1 MNVLEKMKLTAELK
15 QTVKIRNA
23 ESNPLKK
30 LSLAKQ
36 VQDLRKK
43 LGLIGN
49 VPDTTSETLQEQN
62 EIDPEK
68 INTDLDFYR
77 EDDDESYL
85 PAVNRAL
92 KTLQGKYI
100 NTVIGKV
107 LFNAVSTSELSLG
120 TKANSIRAKLIPFV
134 PRTLASGKYLGREE
148 NIKDR
153 SNKKGKFVAF
163 HRFEGIAQIEQ
174 QNIRHLVRV
183 GERENGEFVFIA
195 YHSRALLDSIKGMAT
210 PDTVSTIVSGRSEVA
225 TPFGQDYTPILDDM
239 QYDFWGI
246 EILEITDLNGNPIS
260 LDDEP
265 SRNEENEIVPETLD
279 KNLNLPEN
287 PSRSDLG
294 KAVSKW
300 LKTHLQGKIIRT
312 VDGKKVR
319 FNSIKST
326 KHLAHDG
333 RRSEL
338 AAKAVPYIYE
348 VFSRGEFISREE
360 LIKDRVDFVAF
371 HAYQKWVEIEQYRLL
386 LEAKAGELE
395 NGTLEALPE
404 LVAYSQKIKEKIAN
418 NSFQSIENTI
428 NDSVQ
433 AGKCAISDVCKHK
446 LILDNIQVHQK
457 VIAMD
462 GVKEKRGVFSRLSNQ
477 WIGMENESL
486 KSYGLQRNNTLFL
499 DDVQPGYA
507 LLTILAV
514 TDLDGNPIDFGNEEI
529 LPVHMPDNQPPKAE
543 MFNYNKE
550 GESTPA
556 KRQSANKKA
565 IELVKMLLDGSLKKE
580 DLTIEQKITLSEYS
594 GNGGNMTDAN
604 GNKGSQYEYYTPKEI
619 AGGMW
624 ELLKASGFT
633 GGKVLDPCAGTGIF
647 AATAPDGILMDNVE
661 LSEVSG
667 TINKAIFENESHKTT
682 ISPFEA
688 VAAATPDEQ
697 YDAVITNVPFGSNA
711 DRGGNQYK
719 DSLYQDE
726 SLDHYFILRSLK
738 KLRPNGL
745 AVFMCATKVLTGTR
759 YRKQRLMMS
768 EMAEF
773 IGAYR
778 LPDHVFGSAGAGVVT
793 DVLVFKKHGSETK
806 ARINDV
812 LKEDKQG
819 IKLLEKA
826 NVYWQPF
833 ISGKYYQSYPSNVLG
848 SATQVKNRYGLVES
862 IQSDATMAEIAK
874 LMQKLGGS
882 RIDWE
887 MLQTQESGFIT
898 YQDGDTQYFDG
909 VMKIYNN
916 GKWENAEL
924 AENTENIVE
933 QLQQRL
939 SVYGSPLQIIEQR
952 QPLEGLLEIV
962 KTVQDRQISLQVLP
976 DWLRVLMKQAQAA

>member
-1 MNVLEKMKLTAELK
+1 MNVLEKMKLTLELQ
-15 QTVKIRNA
+15 QTVGLRNL
-23 ESNPLKK
+23 ERNPLQK
-30 LSLAKQ
+30 LSLAKK
-36 VQDLRKK
+36 VQDLRKQ
-43 LGLIGN
+43 LGLIEGN
-49 VPDTTSETLQEQN
+49 NIAPLSEYADVVVSNQSGKFLLVQRSLNDKFKPGKWWIPGGHIEQN
-62 EIDPEK
+62 EEPKEAAKRELKEETGISGSDLAFLEK
-68 INTDLDFYR
+68 KSLSNGGISHRF
-77 EDDDESYL
+77 
-85 PAVNRAL
+85 AL
-92 KTLQGKYI
+92 KAENDNVTLQQKELNDYAWVKVEEVEKYPL
-100 NTVIGKV
+100 VGDAGDLMQ
-107 LFNAVSTSELSLG
+107 LFKLAVPEAAPLESEIQPLQIPENAT
-120 TKANSIRAKLIPFV
+120 P
-134 PRTLASGKYLGREE
+134 
-148 NIKDR
+148 
-153 SNKKGKFVAF
+153 
-163 HRFEGIAQIEQ
+163 Q
-174 QNIRHLVRV
+174 
-183 GERENGEFVFIA
+183 EREKL
-195 YHSRALLDSIKGMAT
+195 AL
-210 PDTVSTIVSGRSEVA
+210 
-225 TPFGQDYTPILDDM
+225 
-239 QYDFWGI
+239 
-246 EILEITDLNGNPIS
+246 N
-260 LDDEP
+260 
-265 SRNEENEIVPETLD
+265 
-279 KNLNLPEN
+279 
-287 PSRSDLG
+287 
-294 KAVSKW
+294 W
-300 LKTHLQGKIIRT
+300 LKDNVQGKTIT
-312 VDGKKVR
+312 AVDGKKIFFNRNLSVDHIANNARKDKSGIVVR
-319 FNSIKST
+319 CIPFIADVFITGKFVEKQALT
-326 KHLAHDG
+326 KPRKDG
-333 RRSEL
+333 
-338 AAKAVPYIYE
+338 KT
-348 VFSRGEFISREE
+348 
-360 LIKDRVDFVAF
+360 AF
-371 HAYQKWVEIEQYRLL
+371 HLYEKWVNIDDFKVL
-386 LEAKAGELE
+386 LEAKACEYADGRYEAFGEAIAYNLKAAHLPS
-395 NGTLEALPE
+395 NLSPVTDNALGGIEPLFAGDTTSIFDNTQAE
-404 LVAYSQKIKEKIAN
+404 YDYILSIK
-418 NSFQSIENTI
+418 
-428 NDSVQ
+428 
-433 AGKCAISDVCKHK
+433 AI
-446 LILDNIQVHQK
+446 
-457 VIAMD
+457 
-462 GVKEKRGVFSRLSNQ
+462 
-477 WIGMENESL
+477 
-486 KSYGLQRNNTLFL
+486 
-499 DDVQPGYA
+499 
-507 LLTILAV
+507 
-514 TDLDGNPIDFGNEEI
+514 TDLDGNPIDFGNKEI

-556 KRQSANKKA
+556 KRQAANKKA

-745 AVFMCATKVLTGTR
+745 AVFMCATKVLTGTK

-793 DVLVFKKHGSETK
+793 DVLVFKKHSNETK
-806 ARINDV
+806 TRIDDV

-833 ISGKYYQSYPSNVLG
+833 VSGKYYQLHPTNVLG
-848 SATQVKNRYGLVES
+848 TAAQVKNRYGLVES
-862 IQSDATMAEIAK
+862 IQSDVTMAEIAK

-882 RIDWE
+882 RIDYA
-887 MLQTQESGFIT
+887 MLQAQEGGFIT

-909 VMKIYNN
+909 VMKTYQN
-916 GKWENAEL
+916 GKWETVEL
-924 AENTENIVE
+924 AENSEGIAE
-933 QLQQRL
+933 QLQRRL
-939 SVYGSPLQIIEQR
+939 SAYGSPLQIIEEK
-952 QPLEGLLEIV
+952 QPLAELLDIV
-962 KTVQDRQISLQVLP
+962 RTVQERQISLQILP